1 MFFLDIVSNQINL
14 FMKNSLVLTA
24 LLITQLFSSQTFGQ
38 VDSVASSLE
47 SQTESQLKKAGK
59 SINSAGNIYNISAA
73 VAIGGSTIG
82 TVMIANGDT
91 ESGLILTSASG
102 LISSTLQ
109 IIANGRL
116 AKGGKQLYSTRTG
129 TFQNDNTSNSQFT
142 ISEEKDKLTEGVLTL
157 EIRPIISYRN
167 EKQLGWSNEEQ
178 IFLGGANL
186 KYSLN
191 DYFIRLGVITGVARG
206 ITGSSD
212 ISRASFY
219 SSRGGIIDFGTAF
232 NGNEI
237 SLGATLSQWGD
248 YNFINLQYS
257 RVLKDNFSGGFGI
270 HYDYEYRSSLSDSRL
285 FPSVNLAYGFV
296 LKKSKKL

>member
-1 MFFLDIVSNQINL
+1 
-14 FMKNSLVLTA
+14 MKNSLVLTA
-24 LLITQLFSSQTFGQ
+24 LLIAQLLPSQTFGQ

-47 SQTESQLKKAGK
+47 SQTENQLKKAGK
-59 SINSAGNIYNISAA
+59 SINSAGNLYNISAA

-116 AKGGKQLYSTRTG
+116 SKGGKQLYSTRTG
-129 TFQNDNTSNSQFT
+129 TFHNDNTSNGQFR
-142 ISEEKDKLTEGVLTL
+142 ISEEKDKLTEGILTL
-157 EIRPIISYRN
+157 ELRPIISYRN

-191 DYFIRLGVITGVARG
+191 DYFIRLGVITA
-206 ITGSSD
+206 
-212 ISRASFY
+212 
-219 SSRGGIIDFGTAF
+219 
-232 NGNEI
+232 
-237 SLGATLSQWGD
+237 
-248 YNFINLQYS
+248 
-257 RVLKDNFSGGFGI
+257 
-270 HYDYEYRSSLSDSRL
+270 
-285 FPSVNLAYGFV
+285 
-296 LKKSKKL
+296 

>member
-1 MFFLDIVSNQINL
+1 
-14 FMKNSLVLTA
+14 MKNSLVLTA
-24 LLITQLFSSQTFGQ
+24 LLIAQLLPSQTFGQ

-47 SQTESQLKKAGK
+47 SQTENQLKKAGK
-59 SINSAGNIYNISAA
+59 SINSAGNLYNISAA

-116 AKGGKQLYSTRTG
+116 SKGGKQLYSTRTG
-129 TFQNDNTSNSQFT
+129 TFHNDNTSNGQFR
-142 ISEEKDKLTEGVLTL
+142 ISEEKDKLTEGILTL
-157 EIRPIISYRN
+157 ELRPIISYRN

-191 DYFIRLGVITGVARG
+191 DYFIRLGVITGIVRG
-206 ITGSSD
+206 IIGSSD
-212 ISRASFY
+212 ISRAPFY
-219 SSRGGIIDFGTAF
+219 SGRGGIIDFGTSF

-237 SLGATLSQWGD
+237 SLGATLSSGD

-270 HYDYEYRSSLSDSRL
+270 HYDYEYYSFFSDSRL
-285 FPSVNLAYGFV
+285 FPSVNLAYDFV
-296 LKKSKKL
+296 LRKSKKL